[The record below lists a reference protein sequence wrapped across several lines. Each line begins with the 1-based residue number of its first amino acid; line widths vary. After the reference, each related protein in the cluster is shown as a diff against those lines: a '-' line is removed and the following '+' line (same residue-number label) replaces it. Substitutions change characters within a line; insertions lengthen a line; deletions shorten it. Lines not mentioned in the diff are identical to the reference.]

1 MKKRIILTVLTVAV
15 ITLASISAVLII
27 RGIGKSEMPAA
38 NYILKVAADEK
49 TVDGNLLE
57 IKYPE
62 ITLADKLSAEK
73 ASIEFFSDIEYR
85 YHDSLDISVRESS
98 TYSFSETSLVTTLQS
113 GDYVSYV
120 TVGYFTD
127 NSSGDTSS
135 FVHSVNADV
144 RNNVSYSF
152 DDLIGDKKSFEE
164 AFLNGRFSLDT
175 SGTDLPNESCDGI
188 VDLSADLGI
197 FPDICFD
204 GDDICVVCKT
214 PEVAG
219 GYALYKMPISKAK
232 GFLNTECDLIAFID
246 LNN

>member
-15 ITLASISAVLII
+15 IVAISVSAVLII
-27 RGIGKSEMPAA
+27 RGFGKSEVPAA
-38 NYILKVAADEK
+38 NYILKVASDEK
-49 TVDGNLLE
+49 TVNGNFLE

-62 ITLADKLSAEK
+62 ITLADRLSAEK
-73 ASIEFFSDIEYR
+73 ASIEFFSGIEYR
-85 YHDSLDISVRESS
+85 YHDSLDISVREGA
-98 TYSFSETSLVTTLQS
+98 TYSFSETSLETTLQS

-120 TVGYFTD
+120 TVGNFTD

-144 RNNVSYSF
+144 RNRVSYSF
-152 DDLIGDKKSFEE
+152 EDLIGDKIAFEE
-164 AFLNGRFSLDT
+164 AFLSGRFSLDT

-188 VDLSADLGI
+188 VDLSAELCI

-204 GDDICVVCKT
+204 GDDICVVCQT
-214 PEVAG
+214 PEAAG
-219 GYALYKMPISKAK
+219 GYALYKMPISRAK
-232 GFLNTECDLIAFID
+232 GFLNTECDFIAFIT